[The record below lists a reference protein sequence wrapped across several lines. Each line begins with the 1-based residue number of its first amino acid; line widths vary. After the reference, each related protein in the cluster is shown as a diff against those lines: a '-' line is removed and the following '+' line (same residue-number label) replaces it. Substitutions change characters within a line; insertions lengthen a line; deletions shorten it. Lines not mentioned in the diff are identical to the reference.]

1 MVITDDNGRYVD
13 VNPAACELFG
23 RSRSE
28 LLGARSGDAAG
39 SVTEEEQTWRTLAT
53 DGSTAGLHTVVRP
66 DGEVRET
73 EFAAKTNVLPG
84 RHLSVLRDVTERR
97 DLERELW
104 RAQRLE
110 SVGRLAG
117 GVAHDF
123 NNMLTAILG
132 YAELLTEQI
141 GPDKPIGAD
150 LQQIKA
156 AAERAAVLTRQLLA
170 FSRKQV
176 LAVTPIDLTQIVHAL
191 EPILGRLLGEHITIK
206 TELAEGLN
214 RVMADAAQLEHLL
227 INLSVNARDAMSH
240 GGVLTIATRNIELDV
255 RYTRVHPGAKVGAY
269 AALSVTDTG
278 AGMSREVQAKI
289 FEPFFTTKERGHGTG
304 LGLAAVYGT
313 VKQLAGYIDVESRL
327 GYGSRFTIYL
337 PVTAQAPQTERAPS
351 TKISPVGTET
361 ILLVE
366 DENGVRAFA
375 KIALQR
381 FGYRVLEAASA
392 EAGLE
397 LQKNYDG
404 PIHLLLTDLVLTGM
418 DGREL
423 AVCVKR
429 DRPQIGVLFM
439 SGYADRLGTIEG
451 FLEPDVQLLEKPF
464 SAHTLLTK
472 AREVLGADAEP
483 NHF

>member
-1 MVITDDNGRYVD
+1 
-13 VNPAACELFG
+13 
-23 RSRSE
+23 
-28 LLGARSGDAAG
+28 
-39 SVTEEEQTWRTLAT
+39 
-53 DGSTAGLHTVVRP
+53 
-66 DGEVRET
+66 
-73 EFAAKTNVLPG
+73 
-84 RHLSVLRDVTERR
+84 
-97 DLERELW
+97 
-104 RAQRLE
+104 
-110 SVGRLAG
+110 
-117 GVAHDF
+117 
-123 NNMLTAILG
+123 
-132 YAELLTEQI
+132 
-141 GPDKPIGAD
+141 
-150 LQQIKA
+150 
-156 AAERAAVLTRQLLA
+156 
-170 FSRKQV
+170 
-176 LAVTPIDLTQIVHAL
+176 
-191 EPILGRLLGEHITIK
+191 
-206 TELAEGLN
+206 
-214 RVMADAAQLEHLL
+214 
-227 INLSVNARDAMSH
+227 MSH
-240 GGVLTIATRNIELDV
+240 GGVLTIATRNVELDV
-255 RYTRVHPGAKVGAY
+255 GYTRVHPGAKAGAY

-337 PVTAQAPQTERAPS
+337 PVTAQAAQTERAPS
-351 TKISPVGTET
+351 ARISPVGTET

-375 KIALQR
+375 TIALQR

-451 FLEPDVQLLEKPF
+451 FLEPGVQLLKKPF

-472 AREVLGADAEP
+472 TRELLGADAEP
-483 NHF
+483 NHV